1 MKYGFLGTGK
11 MTSAIIAGMN
21 LSGYNSDDIFGF
33 NKGDEKIDKLVDD
46 YGIGKCGSQGEL
58 IASSDVLFL
67 AVKPSVL
74 DEIIDEV
81 KSNLTNNDILIVSI
95 AVGKTLSY
103 FENHLGKNCKVV
115 RVMPNINSTALASTS
130 GYCFNNNV
138 SSDNIKVIEDVFGSI
153 GTIEHVNED
162 LFSIFSAIA
171 GSSPAFTYMYIDALS
186 AAAIKGGMP
195 KAQALKIAASTVKG
209 SAIALLSSDKHPC
222 TLIDDV
228 CSPNGTTI
236 EGVSSLKKNCFEDII
251 SEGIEAILKKDKA
264 IKEGSAN

>member
-11 MTSAIIAGMN
+11 MASAIISGMK
-21 LSGYNSDDIFGF
+21 LSGYDSDDISGF
-33 NKGDEKIDKLVDD
+33 NKSDDKIDKLVND
-46 YGIGKCGSQGEL
+46 YGVRKCGSQKEL

-81 KSNLTNNDILIVSI
+81 KSNLANSDILVVSI

-103 FENHLGKNCKVV
+103 FQEHLGESCRVV
-115 RVMPNINSTALASTS
+115 RVMPNINSTALSSTS
-130 GYCFNNNV
+130 GYCCNNNV
-138 SSDNIKVIEDVFGSI
+138 SNDDIKVIEDVFGAI
-153 GTIEHVNED
+153 GTIEFVKED

-186 AAAIKGGMP
+186 SAAVKAGMP
-195 KAQALKIAASTVKG
+195 KVQALKIAASTVKG
-209 SAIALLSSDKHPC
+209 SAVTLLKSDKHPC

-236 EGVSSLKKNCFEDII
+236 EGISSLKKNCFEGTI
-251 SEGIEAILKKDKA
+251 SQGIEAVLAKDKA
-264 IKEGSAN
+264 IKEGPL